1 MSIDSQFFKVR
12 AIQFQTSKN
21 VQIPHFAKIINILP
35 YFAYPKPLLSLS
47 LSTCPQK
54 KEKKKK
60 IPIVD
65 IGIRSFYY
73 Y

>member
-35 YFAYPKPLLSLS
+35 YFAYPEPLLSLT

-54 KEKKKK
+54 KEKEKKN
-60 IPIVD
+60 PY
-65 IGIRSFYY
+65 S
-73 Y
+73 